1 MLDFLNFAFRYLCQI
16 FRGKI
21 WYGMELSTVNEIW
34 VPIIYIPNA
43 LNVVKLGSFGGADM
57 VSLWY
62 KHSSVFQYSEI
73 LKVKINCEMDFQEF
87 PFDVHNCYWKLRNWL
102 GWIKYVKLNQPRIW
116 YHQNGRAANS
126 AERTEIELKSNKLN
140 FNAYFNSN
148 KSSII
153 NENGYNYSEAAI
165 QITLKRNKIGFL
177 KIISGYYVTTGTF
190 STMSLLSF
198 FVDPSVVNFF

>member
-1 MLDFLNFAFRYLCQI
+1 MQWQQLLEKLLQPVKMNNASKTGLGKNGNSS
-16 FRGKI
+16 RGS
-21 WYGMELSTVNEIW
+21 WFMT
-34 VPIIYIPNA
+34 
-43 LNVVKLGSFGGADM
+43 
-57 VSLWY
+57 
-62 KHSSVFQYSEI
+62 
-73 LKVKINCEMDFQEF
+73 EMDFQEF

-126 AERTEIELKSNKLN
+126 AERTEIELRSNKLN

-198 FVDPSVVNFF
+198 FVDPSVVNFFWYIVRNYIANFVQN